1 MNYLT
6 RFSTVALLAV
16 TLLTSTGCSH
26 FSQASRQER
35 AYAKYV
41 RNSSITRS
49 RQSVKF
55 RTGKVQLPPVPQP
68 SEPMLTQSSGPESM
82 TAGSE

>member
-1 MNYLT
+1 MNYST

-16 TLLTSTGCSH
+16 TLLTSTGCSR
-26 FSQASRQER
+26 FSQASRQQR

-41 RNSSITRS
+41 RNSSFTRT
-49 RQSVKF
+49 RQSMKF

-68 SEPMLTQSSGPESM
+68 SDPMVTQSSGPESVS
-82 TAGSE
+82 AGSE